1 MASHAQIDLDH
12 GTVTVGKNSFPKG
25 QWFEF
30 YAALLVRAQDS
41 IYPDELRRIGDWRHK
56 KPSSIG
62 KEVARHLDG
71 LDAES
76 RSLVGCDGKTRAWKL
91 ILPPEE
97 VAFRPDREAVSAWLA
112 SRSVPAMVSD
122 DWPKILTALV
132 EATTLVQRGS
142 ADQALASLEGLDDFG
157 DDRSDVP
164 VAAWVALLKGRA
176 ALNADAD
183 LLVDIQSR
191 WSKRKDAVGR
201 AVAARLKALWAF
213 GQRFGDVEVG
223 LDMLRHMAA
232 QLESSGDISSLI
244 PVLNILGIL
253 ERRRDHPEESA
264 ALHLRAAV
272 LAGIVGDYQSLQGAL
287 FNTALARRAARKK
300 QNLAPDGVCLD
311 LVDLCLLVCHEF
323 GVGRDSAQAETTA
336 ARWALRA
343 RQTERAKDYLKQA
356 EELLRHIDATFDQA
370 AYKMTHALFSLRPRD
385 ADNLRAQIADLR
397 VAEKLFEEAG
407 DLVSARKSAE
417 MRERLEKSWA
427 ISPVRSVFVVKR
439 LRSV

>member
-1 MASHAQIDLDH
+1 MDSHAQIDLDH
-12 GTVTVGKNSFPKG
+12 GTVTIGKNSFPKG

-30 YAALLVRAQDS
+30 YAALALMRTNPVRAQDF

-76 RSLVGCDGKTRAWKL
+76 RLLTGCDGKTRAWKL
-91 ILPPEE
+91 SLPPEE
-97 VAFRPDREAVSAWLA
+97 VAFLPDREAVSAWLA
-112 SRSVPAMVSD
+112 SRSVPATVSD
-122 DWPKILTALV
+122 DWPKILAALV

-142 ADQALASLEGLDDFG
+142 AEQALASLEGLDDLG
-157 DDRSDVP
+157 DDKSDVP

-183 LLVDIQSR
+183 LLGDIQSR
-191 WSKRKDAVGR
+191 WSKRKDPVGR

-223 LDMLRHMAA
+223 LDMLRRMAA

-244 PVLNILGIL
+244 SVLNILGIL
-253 ERRRDHPEESA
+253 ERRHDHPEESA
-264 ALHLRAAV
+264 ILHLRAAV

-287 FNTALARRAARKK
+287 FNTALARRAARKR
-300 QNLAPDGVCLD
+300 QNLDPDDVCLD

-336 ARWALRA
+336 ARWALKA

-370 AYKMTHALFSLRPRD
+370 AYKMTHSLFPLKPRNE
-385 ADNLRAQIADLR
+385 DNLKAQIADLS
-397 VAEKLFEEAG
+397 VAEKLFKESG
-407 DLVSARKSAE
+407 DVVSARKSAE
-417 MRERLEKSWA
+417 LRERLDEQLA
-427 ISPVRSVFVVKR
+427 H
-439 LRSV
+439 LRS